1 MRALF
6 GSLVASLALVVLA
19 VPASAVDL
27 VVVNQAN
34 FSIIHR
40 LYLAPAKSNQWGEN
54 KLQNQTVAKNGRFT
68 VRDIAPGVYDLKV
81 IDDDDD
87 SCVVPEINIDQNK
100 EWKLTDMVM
109 LKCVFKGK
117 EGSASSLEQLLGGA
131 LGRGSK

>member
-1 MRALF
+1 MLRASTLA
-6 GSLVASLALVVLA
+6 SVALLALIT
-19 VPASAVDL
+19 PASAFDL

-34 FSIIHR
+34 FSVIHK

-68 VRDIAPGVYDLKV
+68 VRDIPAGVYDLKV

-100 EWKLTDMVM
+100 EWKLTDKVM
-109 LKCVFKGK
+109 LQCVFKDK
-117 EGSASSLEQLLGGA
+117 KGSGGVEQLLKGVLGGDN
-131 LGRGSK
+131 K